1 MRGLIIAFFCLT
13 PLAVL
18 AEASQRYAATLTQVV
33 DAVTYVLDVHMDG
46 GIQRIRLS
54 LDGVEGPKLYGSR
67 CEREAALF
75 AKDLARSILRPQE
88 NLIISDLHRED
99 SQFVGHVEFYGRN
112 LGHVLLNFK
121 QVRPRGKSGNWCNSL
136 VG

>member
-1 MRGLIIAFFCLT
+1 MRGFIIALTCLA
-13 PLAVL
+13 PLAFPV
-18 AEASQRYAATLTQVV
+18 EASQRYAATLTQVV
-33 DAVTYVLDVHMDG
+33 DAVTYVLDVHIDG
-46 GIQRIRLS
+46 RVQRIRLS

-88 NLIISDLHRED
+88 NLIVSDLHRED
-99 SQFVGHVEFYGRN
+99 SQFVGHVEFDGRN

-121 QVRPRGKSGNWCNSL
+121 QVRPRGKPGNWCNSL
-136 VG
+136 LG

>member
-1 MRGLIIAFFCLT
+1 MRGLIVAIACLAS
-13 PLAVL
+13 PAFQ

-88 NLIISDLHRED
+88 NLIVSDLHRED
-99 SQFVGHVEFYGRN
+99 SQFVGHVEFDGRN

-121 QVRPRGKSGNWCNSL
+121 QVRPRGKTGNWCKSL